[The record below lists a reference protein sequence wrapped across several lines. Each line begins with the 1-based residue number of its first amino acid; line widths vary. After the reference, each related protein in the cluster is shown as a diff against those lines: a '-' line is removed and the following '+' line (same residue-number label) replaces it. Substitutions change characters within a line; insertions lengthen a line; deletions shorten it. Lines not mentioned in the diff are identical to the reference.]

1 MSTRIDGATCQIIPD
16 DLYTSGEPSLN
27 RLAAAAGDRFDVWQR
42 QINRI
47 ILAKSADGF
56 WSARNTVLSI
66 PRQTGKTYDIG
77 WVAIHRA
84 ARTPGMR
91 IVWTAQHFSVIKDT
105 FESLCAI
112 VLRPEMSGLVDP
124 DHGISRAAGTEEI
137 RFRNGSRIFFRAR
150 ERGALRGVKK
160 IALLVIDEAQHLSD
174 SAMASM
180 LPTQNRAYNPQTIY
194 MGTPPGPRDN
204 GEAFTRLRDKTR
216 AGRTHSTLYVEYAA
230 DRDAD
235 PLDRDQWRKANPS
248 FPRRTSE
255 TSMLRM
261 QRQLGKD
268 SFKREALGIWDE
280 TTTSQ
285 AINPEQWAKAATG
298 TPNIKGLIGY
308 ALDMKPDRRSLAIGG
323 AVNHRDGTAHIE
335 LRRFEATQ
343 SKGTQW
349 AVDYIADHWPRTA
362 SVVIDSQSPA
372 MSLLADLKA
381 RHVKVIVT
389 NYSDMGRACGKFLD
403 MLRDGKLTHLPDDK
417 APALATAVANAT
429 TRSIGKSGAVGWNP
443 MGSDIDISPL
453 VACTLALYGT
463 TITKR
468 DPDRVQEV
476 MIG

>member
-1 MSTRIDGATCQIIPD
+1 MSTKIDGAACQIIPD

-56 WSARNTVLSI
+56 WSARNAVLSI

-124 DHGISRAAGTEEI
+124 DHGISLAAGKEEI

-194 MGTPPGPRDN
+194 MGTPGQGTTAKRSPVSGTKRARAAPTAPSTSNTPPTATPTPSTANN
-204 GEAFTRLRDKTR
+204 GGKPTPATRPTP
-216 AGRTHSTLYVEYAA
+216 ATNPSPTCGRTSPA
-230 DRDAD
+230 
-235 PLDRDQWRKANPS
+235 
-248 FPRRTSE
+248 
-255 TSMLRM
+255 
-261 QRQLGKD
+261 
-268 SFKREALGIWDE
+268 
-280 TTTSQ
+280 TTS
-285 AINPEQWAKAATG
+285 AAKPSASGTNTPSAAPSTAANG
-298 TPNIKGLIGY
+298 RKPPSTP
-308 ALDMKPDRRSLAIGG
+308 A
-323 AVNHRDGTAHIE
+323 
-335 LRRFEATQ
+335 
-343 SKGTQW
+343 
-349 AVDYIADHWPRTA
+349 
-362 SVVIDSQSPA
+362 
-372 MSLLADLKA
+372 
-381 RHVKVIVT
+381 
-389 NYSDMGRACGKFLD
+389 
-403 MLRDGKLTHLPDDK
+403 
-417 APALATAVANAT
+417 APAA
-429 TRSIGKSGAVGWNP
+429 S
-443 MGSDIDISPL
+443 
-453 VACTLALYGT
+453 
-463 TITKR
+463 
-468 DPDRVQEV
+468 
-476 MIG
+476 

>member
-1 MSTRIDGATCQIIPD
+1 MNTRIDGASCQIIPD

-56 WSARNTVLSI
+56 WSARNAVLSI

-124 DHGISRAAGTEEI
+124 DHGISLAAGKEEI

-180 LPTQNRAYNPQTIY
+180 LPTQNRAWNPQTIY

-216 AGRTHSTLYVEYAA
+216 AGRTHSTLYVEFTA

-235 PLDRDQWRKANPS
+235 PLDRQQWRKANPS
-248 FPRRTSE
+248 YPAHTSDE
-255 TSMLRM
+255 SIANLWENLTGDDFR
-261 QRQLGKD
+261 
-268 SFKREALGIWDE
+268 REALGIWDE
-280 TTTSQ
+280 HALSQ
-285 AINPEQWAKAATG
+285 AI
-298 TPNIKGLIGY
+298 
-308 ALDMKPDRRSLAIGG
+308 DRRQWEEATIDKRRPGGVMSFGIDMNPPRTRLTIG
-323 AVNHRDGTAHIE
+323 ACMRYDDNTAHIE
-335 LRRFEATQ
+335 LANT
-343 SKGTQW
+343 GTPTKT
-349 AVDYIADHWPRTA
+349 APCGPSTSSTRSGNKPPRSSST
-362 SVVIDSQSPA
+362 
-372 MSLLADLKA
+372 
-381 RHVKVIVT
+381 
-389 NYSDMGRACGKFLD
+389 G
-403 MLRDGKLTHLPDDK
+403 K
-417 APALATAVANAT
+417 APPPRSCPTSPRPASPSPSPPPPTWAAPAAASRTCSETAPSPTCPKTANNHSGKPPTKPPHAPSAKTDSSDGTDPT
-429 TRSIGKSGAVGWNP
+429 TTPTSAHSTP
-443 MGSDIDISPL
+443 SPSPS
-453 VACTLALYGT
+453 TG
-463 TITKR
+463 
-468 DPDRVQEV
+468 P
-476 MIG
+476 

>member
-1 MSTRIDGATCQIIPD
+1 MNTRIDGASCQIIPD

-47 ILAKSADGF
+47 ILAKSADGL
-56 WSARNTVLSI
+56 WSARNAVLSI

-91 IVWTAQHFSVIKDT
+91 VVWTAQHFSVIKDT

-124 DHGISRAAGTEEI
+124 DHGISLAAGKEEI

-216 AGRTHSTLYVEYAA
+216 AGRTHSTLSSNSPPTATPTPSTA
-230 DRDAD
+230 NNGGKPTPATRPTPAT
-235 PLDRDQWRKANPS
+235 NPS
-248 FPRRTSE
+248 PTCGRTSP
-255 TSMLRM
+255 
-261 QRQLGKD
+261 
-268 SFKREALGIWDE
+268 A
-280 TTTSQ
+280 TTSG
-285 AINPEQWAKAATG
+285 AKPSASGTNTPSAAPSTAANG
-298 TPNIKGLIGY
+298 RKPPSTP
-308 ALDMKPDRRSLAIGG
+308 AA
-323 AVNHRDGTAHIE
+323 
-335 LRRFEATQ
+335 Q
-343 SKGTQW
+343 
-349 AVDYIADHWPRTA
+349 TA
-362 SVVIDSQSPA
+362 S
-372 MSLLADLKA
+372 
-381 RHVKVIVT
+381 
-389 NYSDMGRACGKFLD
+389 
-403 MLRDGKLTHLPDDK
+403 
-417 APALATAVANAT
+417 
-429 TRSIGKSGAVGWNP
+429 
-443 MGSDIDISPL
+443 
-453 VACTLALYGT
+453 
-463 TITKR
+463 
-468 DPDRVQEV
+468 
-476 MIG
+476 

>member
-1 MSTRIDGATCQIIPD
+1 MSTRIDGAACQIIPD

-27 RLAAAAGDRFDVWQR
+27 NLAAAAGDRFDVWQR

-56 WSARNTVLSI
+56 WSARNAVLSI

-105 FESLCAI
+105 FESMCAI

-124 DHGISRAAGTEEI
+124 DHGISLAAGKEEI

-216 AGRTHSTLYVEYAA
+216 AGRTHSTLYVEFTA
-230 DRDAD
+230 DRDAY

-248 FPRRTSE
+248 YPAHTSDESIANLWE
-255 TSMLRM
+255 TSP
-261 QRQLGKD
+261 
-268 SFKREALGIWDE
+268 A
-280 TTTSQ
+280 TTSAAKPSASGTNTPSAAPSTADSGRKPPSTNAVQ
-285 AINPEQWAKAATG
+285 A
-298 TPNIKGLIGY
+298 
-308 ALDMKPDRRSLAIGG
+308 
-323 AVNHRDGTAHIE
+323 
-335 LRRFEATQ
+335 
-343 SKGTQW
+343 
-349 AVDYIADHWPRTA
+349 A
-362 SVVIDSQSPA
+362 S
-372 MSLLADLKA
+372 
-381 RHVKVIVT
+381 
-389 NYSDMGRACGKFLD
+389 
-403 MLRDGKLTHLPDDK
+403 
-417 APALATAVANAT
+417 
-429 TRSIGKSGAVGWNP
+429 
-443 MGSDIDISPL
+443 
-453 VACTLALYGT
+453 
-463 TITKR
+463 
-468 DPDRVQEV
+468 
-476 MIG
+476 

>member
-1 MSTRIDGATCQIIPD
+1 MSTRIDGAACQIIPD

-56 WSARNTVLSI
+56 WSARNAVLSI

-124 DHGISRAAGTEEI
+124 DHGISLAAGKEEI

-204 GEAFTRLRDKTR
+204 GEAFTRLRDKAR
-216 AGRTHSTLYVEYAA
+216 AGRTHSH
-230 DRDAD
+230 
-235 PLDRDQWRKANPS
+235 PLRRIRRR
-248 FPRRTSE
+248 PRR
-255 TSMLRM
+255 RPP
-261 QRQLGKD
+261 R
-268 SFKREALGIWDE
+268 
-280 TTTSQ
+280 
-285 AINPEQWAKAATG
+285 
-298 TPNIKGLIGY
+298 
-308 ALDMKPDRRSLAIGG
+308 
-323 AVNHRDGTAHIE
+323 
-335 LRRFEATQ
+335 
-343 SKGTQW
+343 
-349 AVDYIADHWPRTA
+349 PRTMEE
-362 SVVIDSQSPA
+362 SQPQLPVPHQRRIHRQPVGKPHRRRLPARSP
-372 MSLLADLKA
+372 
-381 RHVKVIVT
+381 RHLGRT
-389 NYSDMGRACGKFLD
+389 RPQPSHRPPPMGGSHHRRAA
-403 MLRDGKLTHLPDDK
+403 
-417 APALATAVANAT
+417 APAA
-429 TRSIGKSGAVGWNP
+429 S
-443 MGSDIDISPL
+443 
-453 VACTLALYGT
+453 
-463 TITKR
+463 
-468 DPDRVQEV
+468 
-476 MIG
+476 

>member
-1 MSTRIDGATCQIIPD
+1 MSTRIDGAACQIIPD

-56 WSARNTVLSI
+56 WSARNAVLSI

-124 DHGISRAAGTEEI
+124 DHGISLAAGKEEI

-194 MGTPPGPRDN
+194 MGTPPGQGTTAKRSPASGTKRARAAPTAPSTSNSPPTATPTPSTANN
-204 GEAFTRLRDKTR
+204 GGKPTPATRPTP
-216 AGRTHSTLYVEYAA
+216 ATNPSPTCGRTSPA
-230 DRDAD
+230 
-235 PLDRDQWRKANPS
+235 
-248 FPRRTSE
+248 
-255 TSMLRM
+255 
-261 QRQLGKD
+261 
-268 SFKREALGIWDE
+268 
-280 TTTSQ
+280 TTSGAKPSASGTNTPSAAPSTAANGRKPPSTPAAQ
-285 AINPEQWAKAATG
+285 A
-298 TPNIKGLIGY
+298 
-308 ALDMKPDRRSLAIGG
+308 
-323 AVNHRDGTAHIE
+323 
-335 LRRFEATQ
+335 
-343 SKGTQW
+343 
-349 AVDYIADHWPRTA
+349 A
-362 SVVIDSQSPA
+362 S
-372 MSLLADLKA
+372 
-381 RHVKVIVT
+381 
-389 NYSDMGRACGKFLD
+389 
-403 MLRDGKLTHLPDDK
+403 
-417 APALATAVANAT
+417 
-429 TRSIGKSGAVGWNP
+429 
-443 MGSDIDISPL
+443 
-453 VACTLALYGT
+453 
-463 TITKR
+463 
-468 DPDRVQEV
+468 
-476 MIG
+476 